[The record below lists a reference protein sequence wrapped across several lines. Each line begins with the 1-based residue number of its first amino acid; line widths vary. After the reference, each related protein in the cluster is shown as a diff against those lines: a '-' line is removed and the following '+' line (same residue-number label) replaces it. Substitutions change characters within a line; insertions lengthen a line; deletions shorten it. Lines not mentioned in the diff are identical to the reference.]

1 MKLEGSVVLITGANR
16 GLGLEFAKQAL
27 AAGAKKVYAGA
38 RDPSKITLAG
48 VIPVKLDVTNA
59 DDVATVAS
67 QCSDVTLLINNA
79 GIARLGGVVQADAAR
94 LLRDQMETNLFGMF
108 NLSQAF
114 AGTLGKNGGGAILNI
129 LSIVSWVGAPALGA
143 YAVTKAA
150 AWGLTNE
157 LRLELRA
164 QGTQVVGLHAGF
176 IDTDMA
182 RGFDAPKITPQ
193 DVVAQAYQA
202 IAAGAEEVLV
212 DAPTRQVREGL
223 SHSVYLKDVL
233 AG

>member
-27 AAGAKKVYAGA
+27 AAGAKKVYAAA
-38 RDPSKITLAG
+38 RDPSKITLPG
-48 VIPVKLDVTNA
+48 VIPVKLDVTNL

-67 QCSDVTLLINNA
+67 QCGDVTLLINNA
-79 GIARLGGVVQADAAR
+79 GIAKLGGLVQGEPAA
-94 LLRDQMETNLFGMF
+94 LLREHMETNLYGVL

-129 LSIVSWVGAPALGA
+129 LSIVSWAGAPVLGA

-150 AWGLTNE
+150 AWGLTNNLRIE
-157 LRLELRA
+157 LRP
-164 QGTQVVGLHAGF
+164 QGTQVVGLHVGF
-176 IDTDMA
+176 MDTDMA
-182 RGFDAPKITPQ
+182 RGFDAPKIAPQ
-193 DVVAQAYQA
+193 EVVAQAYQA
-202 IAAGAEEVLV
+202 IAAGAEEVLA
-212 DAPTRQVREGL
+212 DTPTRQVREGL

>member
-38 RDPSKITLAG
+38 RDPSKVSLPG

-67 QCSDVTLLINNA
+67 QCGDVTLLINNA
-79 GIARLGGVVQADAAR
+79 GIAQLGGVVQGDAAG
-94 LLRDQMETNLFGMF
+94 LLREQMETNLFGMF
-108 NLSQAF
+108 NLSHAL

-164 QGTQVVGLHAGF
+164 QGTQVVGLHVGF
-176 IDTDMA
+176 MDTDMA
-182 RGFDAPKITPQ
+182 RGFDAPKAAPQ
-193 DVVAQAYQA
+193 DVVAQAFQA
-202 IAAGAEEVLV
+202 LAAGEEEVFA
-212 DAPTRQVREGL
+212 DEPTRQIRQGL

>member
-48 VIPVKLDVTNA
+48 VVPVKLDVTNA
-59 DDVATVAS
+59 DDVGTVAS
-67 QCSDVTLLINNA
+67 QCADVTLLINNA
-79 GIARLGGVVQADAAR
+79 GIARLGGVVEGDPAT
-94 LLRDQMETNLFGMF
+94 LLREQMETNLFGMF
-108 NLSQAF
+108 NLSHAF
-114 AGTLGKNGGGAILNI
+114 AGALGKNGGGAILNI

-157 LRLELRA
+157 LRLELQP

-182 RGFDAPKITPQ
+182 RGFDAPKVTPQ
-193 DVVAQAYQA
+193 DVVAQAYKA
-202 IAAGAEEVLV
+202 IAEGAEEVFV
-212 DAPTRQVREGL
+212 DEPTRQIHAGL
-223 SHSVYLKDVL
+223 SHSVYLKNVL